1 MQRAPR
7 ICEIK
12 MKPEDTSFGF
22 AVANGND
29 GSGLYIQD
37 VVPNSQAYLVGL
49 RKNDRILE
57 VDGKKVENDESSS
70 IIAEISKAKSK
81 EHRMAFCTTIAAL
94 RGHFFV
100 AQPLVQAQASTTG
113 LTPLLTPFYIACRNN
128 KIELVKEL
136 LETMTPEAINRIEPN
151 GSTALHVASYQGH
164 KEIVELLLQN
174 HANHAIINK
183 HNCTPLEEAKTDEI
197 KQLIITRRKNTRF
210 CSVAIEWILAT
221 NDADYQAHEYWK
233 KLEAYGKDPKFYH
246 FINYI
251 KEDYVEK
258 DLKEID
264 RIDTIRQYFD
274 RAFMERDPLYL
285 IKAYTA
291 DTGFYSTLNVH
302 LAQLRLENLT
312 AIDNLSRAHLI
323 AIIAR
328 HPKFDA
334 LSYIGTTYRGMLI
347 IDEDLKQYK
356 VGTRILTKTFS
367 STSKEIA
374 VARRFLDSSDSSG
387 RFDAI
392 CTYTIRNQ
400 RTALDIEKVSV
411 FKDEQEVLILPYSAF
426 KIIEI
431 RRNESRIEIELKE
444 CEPWN

>member
-1 MQRAPR
+1 MKLRYPIQKHCLTVRLLSIATSAPVS
-7 ICEIK
+7 
-12 MKPEDTSFGF
+12 T
-22 AVANGND
+22 
-29 GSGLYIQD
+29 
-37 VVPNSQAYLVGL
+37 
-49 RKNDRILE
+49 
-57 VDGKKVENDESSS
+57 
-70 IIAEISKAKSK
+70 
-81 EHRMAFCTTIAAL
+81 TTI
-94 RGHFFV
+94 
-100 AQPLVQAQASTTG
+100 S
-113 LTPLLTPFYIACRNN
+113 PFYIACRNN